1 MGHRPWHGRATGGR
15 TYFTTRLLRAII
27 CDSLDE
33 LGDTVGC
40 TAQALMQAFDEKVNQ
55 FFVKSLQ
62 LDAFT
67 MQLEHQ

>member
-1 MGHRPWHGRATGGR
+1 M
-15 TYFTTRLLRAII
+15 
-27 CDSLDE
+27 LDDP
-33 LGDTVGC
+33 GDTAGC
-40 TAQALMQAFDEKVNQ
+40 AAEVLMKAFDEKVNQ

>member
-1 MGHRPWHGRATGGR
+1 MSLGTLWAVRPKR
-15 TYFTTRLLRAII
+15 
-27 CDSLDE
+27 
-33 LGDTVGC
+33 
-40 TAQALMQAFDEKVNQ
+40 LMQAFDEKVNQ